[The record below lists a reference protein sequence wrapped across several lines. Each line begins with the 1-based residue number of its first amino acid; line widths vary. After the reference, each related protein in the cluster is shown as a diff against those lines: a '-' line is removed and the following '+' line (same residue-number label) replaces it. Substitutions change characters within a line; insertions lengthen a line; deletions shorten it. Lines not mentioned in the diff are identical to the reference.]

1 MWIRFLFALRG
12 LELAILPPEP
22 MRPIQLHYR
31 HLRGLLRCI
40 TSLSR
45 AMLL

>member
-1 MWIRFLFALRG
+1 MWITLLFALRG
-12 LELAILPPEP
+12 LELATSRPEP

-40 TSLSR
+40 TSLCR